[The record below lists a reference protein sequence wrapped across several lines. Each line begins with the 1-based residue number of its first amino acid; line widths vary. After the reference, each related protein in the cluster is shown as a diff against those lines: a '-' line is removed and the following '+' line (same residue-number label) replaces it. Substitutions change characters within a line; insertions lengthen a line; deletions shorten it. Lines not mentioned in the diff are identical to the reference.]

1 MAFHTLHKV
10 GISWQA
16 AQSSPASARGP
27 KVLGPKKPGGPVSVV
42 TSASLSTG
50 QLNVARPRCQLADT
64 HIKLGSVWIMLERC
78 TLLRVG
84 ISWQAAWSKG
94 VSPKCCL
101 NEESQYFKTCF
112 SGQQSFAG
120 QSMQPFAGQ
129 SMQICCRVTYLL
141 IFRPH
146 DYFSIPGARVK
157 KLEKKTAL
165 VLLLQVNRIQKKN
178 FL

>member
-1 MAFHTLHKV
+1 MAQPRCQLADISAKLCNVWTVLAFHTLHKV

-50 QLNVARPRCQLADT
+50 QLNVARPRCQLADI

-101 NEESQYFKTCF
+101 NEESQYFKTCN
-112 SGQQSFAG
+112 
-120 QSMQPFAGQ
+120 PFLA
-129 SMQICCRVTYLL
+129 SNPLLAKVCNPLLAKVCNSLLAKVQICC
-141 IFRPH
+141 
-146 DYFSIPGARVK
+146 
-157 KLEKKTAL
+157 
-165 VLLLQVNRIQKKN
+165 
-178 FL
+178 

>member
-1 MAFHTLHKV
+1 MARPRCQLADISAKLCNVWTVLAFHTLHKV

-50 QLNVARPRCQLADT
+50 QLNVARPRCQLADI
-64 HIKLGSVWIMLERC
+64 HVKLGSVWIMLERC

-120 QSMQPFAGQ
+120 QSMQPSAGQ
-129 SMQICCRVTYLL
+129 SPILL
-141 IFRPH
+141 PSHMTIF
-146 DYFSIPGARVK
+146 IPGARVK
-157 KLEKKTAL
+157 ML
-165 VLLLQVNRIQKKN
+165 
-178 FL
+178 